1 MPLDF
6 SRRAQLTELMD
17 APCSRETL
25 RDCLRDIA
33 RTNRWT
39 LAHRPLLHWLD
50 SIVESTPALTEPMR
64 ILDAG
69 SGYGDSLRRIEQWA
83 KDRRIA
89 VELTGVDLN
98 PDATAIAA
106 AATLPSSRIRWVTA
120 DILSYAPPRPPHL
133 VMSSL
138 FTHHLSD
145 VQIVEFIRW
154 MESHAQLG
162 WFISDLS
169 RAVIPYYIFRAFS
182 KLMRLHPF
190 VQNDGPVSIA
200 RAFVRQDW
208 DRMCIA
214 AGLDRSEFTIESF
227 KPARLCVA
235 RQKPLSRTERLQTA
249 RSLTA

>member
-25 RDCLRDIA
+25 RACLRDLA

-39 LAHRPLLHWLD
+39 FAHRPLLHWLD

-69 SGYGDSLRRIEQWA
+69 SGYGDALRRIEQWA

-120 DILSYAPPRPPHL
+120 NILTYAPARPPHL

-138 FTHHLSD
+138 FTHHLTEA
-145 VQIVEFIRW
+145 QIVDFIRW
-154 MESHAQLG
+154 MERHAQLG
-162 WFISDLS
+162 WFINDLS
-169 RAVIPYYIFRAFS
+169 RAPIPYYFFRVFS

-200 RAFVRQDW
+200 RAFVPQDL

-214 AGLDRSEFTIESF
+214 AGLERNEFRIQPF

-235 RQKPLSRTERLQTA
+235 RQKPLSHAEKLQTA
-249 RSLTA
+249 S